1 MKTSFSLKIFKF
13 NVTNSGLAVVAALT
27 FLLLVPAQPDHAG
40 LQVDSSL
47 VPSECCDACN
57 FFHSP

>member
-1 MKTSFSLKIFKF
+1 VIAIAEKSRLPGATLGLGDAETSRLH
-13 NVTNSGLAVVAALT
+13 
-27 FLLLVPAQPDHAG
+27 LLLVPAQPDHAG